1 MRSAIRPYNRGP
13 VGGFVEMFRLDP
25 GGERPKDGQEEVV
38 RPAWFAPPED
48 ELGVSVPLAVVVS
61 RSDKAVVALRH
72 VTAYSTGVTL
82 ELVAAG
88 RNLREVEAQRLFH
101 EQHIADPDEGLP
113 EGSLRVG
120 IEFADG
126 RRVSNL
132 SDRRHLWGQPD
143 QEPEGPLLMQSGGG
157 GGSAGSGRVTMNP
170 AYWLWPLPPSGTLHL
185 FVEWPSLGIALSSA
199 DLDGSAIVAAASKS
213 QPLWN
218 DGGKKTEAR

>member
-1 MRSAIRPYNRGP
+1 MRNAIRAYNRGP

-38 RPAWFAPPED
+38 RPAWFGPPED
-48 ELGVSVPLAVVVS
+48 ELGVSVPLAVVLS

-88 RNLREVEAQRLFH
+88 RDLREVEAQRLFH

-113 EGSLRVG
+113 EGFLRVG

-185 FVEWPSLGIALSSA
+185 FVEWPGLGIALSSA

-218 DGGKKTEAR
+218 DGGKKAEAR